1 MKELPKMTNRLKNR
15 NLCLKGI
22 ILLFVASLLSACDKQ
37 TVYHS
42 FQSLPTEG
50 WPREDTLS
58 FDVKVTDSLTYY
70 KLSLEVRNRSNYPYQ
85 NLPLSICY
93 TTADS
98 IPSPADTIQ
107 LILADKEGI
116 WKGDGWGGLYQ
127 TAVSAGSVQIGKP
140 GTYLFKVAYTLP
152 DERLQGIN
160 DIGIKLKR

>member
-1 MKELPKMTNRLKNR
+1 MKDLPKMTNRLKNR

-50 WPREDTLS
+50 WLREDTLS

-98 IPSPADTIQ
+98 IPSPTDTIQ

-127 TAVSAGSVQIGKP
+127 TAVPAGSVRIGKP
-140 GTYLFKVAYTLP
+140 GTYLFKMAYTLP

>member
-1 MKELPKMTNRLKNR
+1 MTNRLKNR

-50 WPREDTLS
+50 WLREDTLS
-58 FDVKVTDSLTYY
+58 FDVKVTDSL
-70 KLSLEVRNRSNYPYQ
+70 
-85 NLPLSICY
+85 
-93 TTADS
+93 
-98 IPSPADTIQ
+98 
-107 LILADKEGI
+107 

-127 TAVSAGSVQIGKP
+127 TAVPAGSVRIGKP

>member
-1 MKELPKMTNRLKNR
+1 MKDLPKMTNQLKNR

-50 WPREDTLS
+50 WLREDTLS

-85 NLPLSICY
+85 NLPLSIL
-93 TTADS
+93 S
-98 IPSPADTIQ
+98 
-107 LILADKEGI
+107 LIHI
-116 WKGDGWGGLYQ
+116 
-127 TAVSAGSVQIGKP
+127 
-140 GTYLFKVAYTLP
+140 
-152 DERLQGIN
+152 
-160 DIGIKLKR
+160 